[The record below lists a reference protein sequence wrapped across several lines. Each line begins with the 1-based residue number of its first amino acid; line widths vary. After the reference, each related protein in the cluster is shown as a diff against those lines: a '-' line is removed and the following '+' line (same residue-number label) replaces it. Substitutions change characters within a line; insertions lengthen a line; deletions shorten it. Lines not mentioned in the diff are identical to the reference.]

1 MAAKPPR
8 PLFDAPNF
16 TLVLP
21 QARTR
26 AGTGQTTKDLSEHP
40 WAGVDVTMTLVAR
53 DEANNEGRSSR
64 TRCGCRNGR
73 SPSRCRAR

>member
-1 MAAKPPR
+1 MVDAQATFERKPLHAAPAEAKPPR

-26 AGTGQTTKDLSEHP
+26 AGAGQTTKDLSEHP
-40 WAGVDVTMTLVAR
+40 WAGVDVR
-53 DEANNEGRSSR
+53 
-64 TRCGCRNGR
+64 
-73 SPSRCRAR
+73 